1 MNRQIPLREAKA
13 KLSELIRA
21 VESGEHITLTNH
33 GHPVADLVPH
43 GSSSQTL
50 THLKK
55 PGPLP
60 KPFKLIGEGPTAS
73 DIMLADRG
81 PLLIPPHLG

>member
-1 MNRQIPLREAKA
+1 MKQVSLREAKA
-13 KLSELIRA
+13 KLSELLREVRA
-21 VESGEHITLTNH
+21 GECITLTKH